1 MKKLN
6 DEQMNRAIERAKK
19 PGRGL
24 AAGLTWQ
31 FIIAGCFI
39 CAVLVIWSLIKFM
52 PRLITLIGG
61 LFVAGCA
68 IAPAPYVSCNADRT
82 FCTSSVAEFEERQ

>member
-1 MKKLN
+1 MR
-6 DEQMNRAIERAKK
+6 EQDREQAKRAPA

-24 AAGLTWQ
+24 AAGLSWR
-31 FIIAGCFI
+31 FIIAGIFLS
-39 CAVLVIWSLIKFM
+39 AVLVIWAIVRFM
-52 PRLITLIGG
+52 PRLIALIGG

-82 FCTSSVAEFEERQ
+82 FCASSVAEFEARK